1 MSATADVCV
10 VIPAAGLGER
20 LGLAQP
26 KAFVGINNWSLLSL
40 TIKRVLEIQR
50 VGHLI
55 IAVPA
60 DFKNEALDHIDRA
73 MRESN
78 KKIPVDVVA
87 GGITRTESVKN
98 SLLALDQLDSYVLV
112 HDAARPFVPAEVF
125 NSVINKLDQGFKVVI
140 PVIPV
145 SDTIKTVNEKDEV
158 INTLD
163 RSQLKAVQ
171 TPQGF
176 ARDVLSEIYA
186 TSNLKPTTDDA
197 GLAEIAGIDV
207 STIHGSVES
216 FKITTPFDLEM
227 ATSFMNRKQNGK

>member
-125 NSVINKLDQGFKVVI
+125 NSVINKLDQGFKVVV

-145 SDTIKTVNEKDEV
+145 SDTIKTVN
-158 INTLD
+158 
-163 RSQLKAVQ
+163 
-171 TPQGF
+171 
-176 ARDVLSEIYA
+176 
-186 TSNLKPTTDDA
+186 
-197 GLAEIAGIDV
+197 
-207 STIHGSVES
+207 
-216 FKITTPFDLEM
+216 
-227 ATSFMNRKQNGK
+227 

>member
-1 MSATADVCV
+1 
-10 VIPAAGLGER
+10 
-20 LGLAQP
+20 
-26 KAFVGINNWSLLSL
+26 
-40 TIKRVLEIQR
+40 

-112 HDAARPFVPAEVF
+112 HDAARPFVPTEVF

-207 STIHGSVES
+207 STINGSVES

-227 ATSFMNRKQNGK
+227 ANSFMNRKQNGK